1 MAAVGRSGRE
11 VAEVTIV
18 DDRVFVQSLLAAVGY
33 DLEKQVRSYLDPAD
47 AQHQAAASGSLE
59 TPSAWES
66 LRQALSATVLNMGA
80 LVDFPQVV
88 EIRVSNRFANWRI
101 TADGSQ
107 WRAERL
113 AGRGRPRRD
122 PSIDRRIL
130 AEYKRIHQDARTL
143 HRELR
148 DCYKNLDRPKKRR
161 PETRRKLGECYLADC
176 NPRWLSSL
184 VGPSEDGETAVL
196 AWKPQGTGSK
206 IDWLEFL
213 AGEFAPRDL
222 ALSYLGKELG
232 LAPSTIANIL
242 KSKKKTARK

>member
-1 MAAVGRSGRE
+1 MARSGALRGWQE
-11 VAEVTIV
+11 EAGPDGTLQSTGEFWPNTRGSTKTPGPCTENCVT
-18 DDRVFVQSLLAAVGY
+18 
-33 DLEKQVRSYLDPAD
+33 
-47 AQHQAAASGSLE
+47 
-59 TPSAWES
+59 
-66 LRQALSATVLNMGA
+66 AT
-80 LVDFPQVV
+80 
-88 EIRVSNRFANWRI
+88 
-101 TADGSQ
+101 
-107 WRAERL
+107 
-113 AGRGRPRRD
+113 
-122 PSIDRRIL
+122 
-130 AEYKRIHQDARTL
+130 RT
-143 HRELR
+143 
-148 DCYKNLDRPKKRR
+148 LDRPKKRR